1 MTVPEIPEY
10 LPGATEAQPEAT
22 ATLLRDVARLLHDL
36 VRDGRVP
43 WRAKVIAGAAML
55 YVAPGIR
62 RLVPRPP
69 LVAIVDPL
77 VLAVALRHL
86 VAAAG
91 YEVVRETWR
100 GDDAGFVWL
109 LLLTGIDA

>member
-10 LPGATEAQPEAT
+10 LPGAAEAQPEAT
-22 ATLLRDVARLLHDL
+22 GTLLRDVAHLLRDL
-36 VRDGRVP
+36 VGDDRVP
-43 WRAKVIAGAAML
+43 WRAKAVAGAAML
-55 YVAPGIR
+55 YVAPGVR

-69 LVAIVDPL
+69 LAAIVDPL

-109 LLLTGIDA
+109 LVLTGIDA